1 MSPWKL
7 SEALGLGVLLGGI
20 ALCAHGAAARSSKL
34 ELKLARAL
42 SISGVQSTAA
52 SAPTREPDAPGL
64 KVREVSAQETQR
76 YSQAWLAVRVN
87 GAETGAPKRLLI
99 SADSRLLATATD
111 FQDWRIAPPAV
122 PAAFFRGIEYFALDA
137 VPGLRYQLDERT
149 QELNI
154 EGPPDIFA
162 ATVLG
167 VPPQRFALP
176 GDIHLGGFLN
186 YDFQFQH
193 QDVDSSLDG
202 VLELGL
208 FHHFGVG
215 TATTLARDIGDQ
227 NSFTRLETTWTADD
241 PERLRTL
248 RLGDAI
254 GRPGAWGIPV
264 RFGGIQW
271 GTNFTTQ
278 PEFIT
283 FPLPTLGGEARI
295 PSTVELFANSALR
308 LQQSVPPGPFEIPNV
323 PLITGAGDVQLV
335 VRDLLGRQQVLV
347 LPYYVSQALLRAG
360 LSDYTFELGFE
371 RENFGVE
378 SNDYGRGFGAGTYR
392 AGVTDRLT
400 AEVRAEVLK
409 DQQALGFSSSYLWP
423 VIGVA
428 NAALVASSSDAG
440 GGGLFALGL
449 DRQARRVSYGVQS
462 QWTTPHFA
470 QLGLVQGEIAPRQ
483 TTLARISVSPDGSD
497 TLSLSYLL
505 QDNRS
510 QPRVEFVS
518 VGYDR
523 NVFRDYHLSVF
534 ALQSLTG
541 VRDTSFGITLTLA
554 FGERSNASV
563 NWTQQNADHQ
573 SSFQIQRNLPEGTGF
588 GYRLLGLEGTDSR
601 AEAGVFYQ
609 NDFGTFGAETSQFG
623 DADAYRLSASG
634 GLAAL
639 GNEAFLSRR
648 ISESFAVV
656 RVGNYPNV
664 GIYAENQ
671 PVARTN
677 SRGTALVPRARAY
690 EKNNIGIEQ
699 ADLPLDARFTT
710 LRMDVTPAFRSGVL
724 ADFGV
729 RPANAALLTIVLG
742 DRAPLPAGA
751 IVRMVGGKEQF
762 PVARRGEVYV
772 TGLAGFNRL
781 EARWRGQRCRFEV
794 RLPKP
799 AGPLPRLGPFAC
811 PGVVP

>member
-1 MSPWKL
+1 MSSWKV
-7 SEALGLGVLLGGI
+7 SEALGLGVLLSGI

-34 ELKLARAL
+34 ELNL
-42 SISGVQSTAA
+42 SGVQSTAA
-52 SAPTREPDAPGL
+52 SAPTREPDALGL
-64 KVREVSAQETQR
+64 KVRKVSAQETQG
-76 YSQAWLAVRVN
+76 YSQAWLAVRLN
-87 GAETGAPKRLLI
+87 GGETGAPKRLLI
-99 SADSRLLATATD
+99 SADGRLLATATD

-122 PAAFFRGIEYFALDA
+122 PPVFRGSQYFALDA

-167 VPPQRFALP
+167 VPQERFAQP
-176 GDIHLGGFLN
+176 GEIHLGGFLN

-202 VLELGL
+202 LIELGL
-208 FHHFGVG
+208 FHRLGVG
-215 TATTLARDIGDQ
+215 TTTTLARDIGDQ

-241 PERLRTL
+241 PGQLTTL

-254 GRPGAWGIPV
+254 GQPGAWGSSV

-278 PEFIT
+278 PEFIS
-283 FPLPTLGGEARI
+283 FPLPTLSGEARI

-308 LQQSVPPGPFEIPNV
+308 LQQSVPPGPFEIPNF

-335 VRDLLGRQQVLV
+335 VRDLLGRQRVLV
-347 LPYYVSQALLRAG
+347 VPYYVSPALLRAG

-371 RENFGVE
+371 RESFSSE
-378 SNDYGRGFGAGTYR
+378 SNDYGRGFGAATYR

-409 DQQALGFSSSYLWP
+409 NQQALGFSASHLWP
-423 VIGVA
+423 IIGVA

-449 DRQARRVSYGVQS
+449 DRQARRASYGVQS
-462 QWTTPHFA
+462 EWTTPQFA
-470 QLGLVQGEIAPRQ
+470 ELGLVQGELAPRQ
-483 TTLARISVSPDGSD
+483 TTQAHVSVSPDGSD

-510 QPRVEFVS
+510 QPRVELVS

-523 NVFRDYHLSVF
+523 NVFRDYYLSVF
-534 ALQSLTG
+534 ASQSLTG
-541 VRDTSFGITLTLA
+541 VRDTTFGITLTVA
-554 FGERSNASV
+554 FGERSHASV
-563 NWTQQNADHQ
+563 NWTRQNGDHQ
-573 SSFQIQRNLPEGTGF
+573 SAFQIQRNLPEGTGF

-601 AEAGVFYQ
+601 AEAGIFYQ
-609 NDFGTFGAETSQFG
+609 NDIGTFGAETSQFD
-623 DADAYRLSASG
+623 DADTYRLSASG
-634 GLAAL
+634 GLAAM
-639 GNEAFLSRR
+639 GNETFLSRP

-656 RVGNYPNV
+656 RVGNYPDV

-710 LRMDVTPAFRSGVL
+710 LQMDVTPAFRSGVL

-729 RPANAALLTIVLG
+729 RPANAALLTIVLS

-751 IVRMVGGKEQF
+751 IVRVVGGKEQF

-772 TGLAGFNRL
+772 TGLAGSNRL
-781 EARWRGQRCRFEV
+781 EARWRDQRCSFEV
-794 RLPKP
+794 RLPKA
-799 AGPLPRLGPFAC
+799 AGPLPRLGPFEC

>member
-1 MSPWKL
+1 M
-7 SEALGLGVLLGGI
+7 GVLLGGI
-20 ALCAHGAAARSSKL
+20 ALSL
-34 ELKLARAL
+34 
-42 SISGVQSTAA
+42 SGVQSTAV
-52 SAPTREPDAPGL
+52 SAPTRDAPGFKL
-64 KVREVSAQETQR
+64 RKVSAQETQG
-76 YSQAWLAVRVN
+76 YSQAWLSVRIN

-99 SADSRLLATATD
+99 SADGRLLATATD

-137 VPGLRYQLDERT
+137 VPGLSYQLDERT

-154 EGPPDIFA
+154 EGSPDIFA

-167 VPPQRFALP
+167 VPSQRFALP
-176 GDIHLGGFLN
+176 GEIDLGGFLN
-186 YDFQFQH
+186 YDLQFQH
-193 QDVDSSLDG
+193 QRRTATWTGLI
-202 VLELGL
+202 ELGL
-208 FHHFGVG
+208 FHRLGVG

-241 PERLRTL
+241 PERLSTL

-254 GRPGAWGIPV
+254 GRPGAWGGSV

-271 GTNFTTQ
+271 GTNFATQ

-283 FPLPTLGGEARI
+283 FPLPTLSGEARI

-323 PLITGAGDVQLV
+323 PLTTGAGDVQLV
-335 VRDLLGRQQVLV
+335 VRDLLGRQRVLV
-347 LPYYVSQALLRAG
+347 VPYYVSQALLRAG
-360 LSDYTFELGFE
+360 LTDYTFDLGFE
-371 RENFGVE
+371 RENFGIE
-378 SNDYGRGFGAGTYR
+378 SNDYGRGFGAATYR

-400 AEVRAEVLK
+400 AEARAEVLK
-409 DQQALGFSSSYLWP
+409 DQQALGFSASYLWP
-423 VIGVA
+423 IIGVA

-470 QLGLVQGEIAPRQ
+470 QLGRVQGELRQ
-483 TTLARISVSPDGSD
+483 TTLARVSVSPDGSD
-497 TLSLSYLL
+497 TFSLSYLL

-523 NVFRDYHLSVF
+523 NIFRDYHLSVF

-541 VRDTSFGITLTLA
+541 VRDTSLGITLTLA

-573 SSFQIQRNLPEGTGF
+573 SAFQIQRNLPEGTGL

-609 NDFGTFGAETSQFG
+609 NDIGTFGAETSQFG

-639 GNEAFLSRR
+639 GNEAFLARR

-677 SRGTALVPRARAY
+677 SRGTALVPRVRAY

-699 ADLPLDARFTT
+699 ADLPLDARFAA

-729 RPANAALLTIVLG
+729 RPANAALLTIVLS
-742 DRAPLPAGA
+742 DRSPLPAGA
-751 IVRMVGGKEQF
+751 IVRVVGGKEQF
-762 PVARRGEVYV
+762 PVAFRGEVYV
-772 TGLAGFNRL
+772 TELARFNRL

-794 RLPKP
+794 RLPKA
-799 AGPLPRLGPFAC
+799 AGPLPRLGPFEC
-811 PGVVP
+811 RGVVP

>member
-1 MSPWKL
+1 M
-7 SEALGLGVLLGGI
+7 GVLLGGI
-20 ALCAHGAAARSSKL
+20 ALSL
-34 ELKLARAL
+34 
-42 SISGVQSTAA
+42 SGVQSTAV
-52 SAPTREPDAPGL
+52 SAPTRDAPGFKL
-64 KVREVSAQETQR
+64 RKVSAQETQG
-76 YSQAWLAVRVN
+76 YSQVWLSVRIN

-99 SADSRLLATATD
+99 SADGRLLATATD

-137 VPGLRYQLDERT
+137 VPGLSYQLDERT

-154 EGPPDIFA
+154 EGSPDIFA

-167 VPPQRFALP
+167 VPSQRFALP
-176 GDIHLGGFLN
+176 GEIDLGGFLN
-186 YDFQFQH
+186 YDLQFQH
-193 QDVDSSLDG
+193 QRRTATWTGLI
-202 VLELGL
+202 ELGL
-208 FHHFGVG
+208 FHRLGVG

-241 PERLRTL
+241 PERLSTL

-254 GRPGAWGIPV
+254 GRPGAWGGSV

-271 GTNFTTQ
+271 GTNFATQ

-283 FPLPTLGGEARI
+283 FPLPTLSGEARI

-335 VRDLLGRQQVLV
+335 VRDLLGRQRVLV
-347 LPYYVSQALLRAG
+347 VPYYVSQALLRAG
-360 LSDYTFELGFE
+360 LTDYTFDLGFE
-371 RENFGVE
+371 RENFGIE
-378 SNDYGRGFGAGTYR
+378 SNDYGRGFGAATYR

-400 AEVRAEVLK
+400 AEARAEVLK
-409 DQQALGFSSSYLWP
+409 DQQALGFSASYLWP
-423 VIGVA
+423 IIGVA

-470 QLGLVQGEIAPRQ
+470 QLGRVQGELRQ
-483 TTLARISVSPDGSD
+483 TTLARVSVSPDGSD
-497 TLSLSYLL
+497 TFSLSYLL

-523 NVFRDYHLSVF
+523 NIFRDYHLSVF

-573 SSFQIQRNLPEGTGF
+573 SAFQIQRNLPEGTGL

-609 NDFGTFGAETSQFG
+609 NDIGTFGAETSQFG

-639 GNEAFLSRR
+639 GNEAFLARR

-677 SRGTALVPRARAY
+677 SRGTALVPRVRAY

-699 ADLPLDARFTT
+699 ADLPLDARFAA

-729 RPANAALLTIVLG
+729 RPANAALLTIVLS
-742 DRAPLPAGA
+742 DRSPLPAGA
-751 IVRMVGGKEQF
+751 IVRVVGGKEQF
-762 PVARRGEVYV
+762 PVALRGEVYV
-772 TGLAGFNRL
+772 TELARFNRL

-794 RLPKP
+794 RLPKA
-799 AGPLPRLGPFAC
+799 AGPLPRLGPFEC
-811 PGVVP
+811 RGVVP